1 MRGKHN
7 GPYFGGN
14 VPSTGLAMFMVM
26 SKTCGVVDLY
36 GFGESKSGNED
47 SILPKRLNTTTT
59 KPAATAPSEMTFT
72 VSSANV

>member
-1 MRGKHN
+1 MEKHN

-47 SILPKRLNTTTT
+47 DKTIPTG
-59 KPAATAPSEMTFT
+59 A
-72 VSSANV
+72 